1 MNKKLKVGIVGFGNM
16 GRAIAESLSSKK
28 YDIYVYDKDKNK
40 AKGIPSGIA
49 VKTLRGLLSKSEVVI
64 LAVKP
69 QDIKGF
75 IKSSCG
81 FINRKTLLI
90 SIAAGVPTYFFEKN
104 MGKLKIVRVMPNLA
118 ARVKEAVSFICK
130 GHFASKKDLDLALNI
145 FKNIGI
151 VFKVK
156 EGFLDKATSI
166 SGSGPGY
173 IYYFMDSLMQAA
185 LGLGFER
192 KTARKMVQYTFL
204 GAVRLA
210 IESREDFSRLVKS
223 VASRGGTTEAAL
235 GVFENNRLSAVIKDA
250 IGAAY
255 KRAKKLAKHSSLQEK
270 R

>member
-1 MNKKLKVGIVGFGNM
+1 MNKKLRVGIVGFGNM
-16 GRAIAESLSSKK
+16 GRAIAESLSSGK
-28 YDIYVYDKDKNK
+28 YDVYVYDKDKNK
-40 AKGIPSGIA
+40 TKGIPRNII
-49 VKTLRGLLSKSEVVI
+49 VKTLKGLLSESEAVI

-69 QDIKGF
+69 QDIKEF
-75 IKSSCG
+75 IEGSRG

-90 SIAAGVPTYFFEKN
+90 SIAAGVPTYFFEKS
-104 MGKLKIVRVMPNLA
+104 MGRLKIVRVMPNLA

-130 GHFASKKDLDLALNI
+130 GRFASKKDLDLALSI

-185 LGLGFER
+185 LGLGFDR
-192 KTARKMVQYTFL
+192 KTAREMVQYTFL
-204 GAVRLA
+204 GAVKLA
-210 IESREDFSRLVKS
+210 IEGRKDFSVLVKN

-235 GVFENNRLSAVIKDA
+235 RIFERRKVSYAINDAV
-250 IGAAY
+250 GAAY
-255 KRAKKLAKHSSLQEK
+255 KRAKELTKASL
-270 R
+270 